1 MHAYKSKLGTALT
14 AILILTG
21 CGGGGSSTSP
31 SPAAVTLPPAPPSA
45 PEPEPTPPP
54 APDEPT
60 ASAPAPPARNILE
73 AVFQNT
79 APPAQD
85 SSNTVAASPLSGV
98 AAKGVIGGAR
108 VVVFD
113 ALAAPE
119 DIGEDD
125 AILLGEGVTN
135 PDGTYSLTLQTTED
149 TSDFLAIGIIFEGAT
164 MICDAPSGCFEG
176 VAFGEPINLGEDE
189 ALEESD
195 EALWAIFPKPVPGE
209 AAIAN
214 VNLFTHFQLTR
225 MLGMALEAQAE
236 NDEADAPVTLRAE
249 QFMPAFE
256 FVSNAFGL
264 ETDLFHTV
272 PNVDPT
278 QPIGSSNL
286 DAIKMGLLS
295 AGYLEAGIQTEI
307 VRSGD
312 DANINEVLSDTI
324 LPFLLPD
331 ILLQLN
337 EPDEDNNPRT
347 VSLEDMF
354 EAALVTA
361 ELNAASNNSLSL
373 AIDFLTEQN
382 ALIDML
388 TFDARLEA
396 DGTYPEERRAEPEP
410 EPEPEDQTEMGA
422 DTDSDPAE
430 EPFPEPAEE
439 DPFFEVLFG
448 DDMRSDESC
457 RPTLSPD
464 PEDDIVLL
472 SGFEG
477 SAYSSVAVASLD
489 LATGVSRLRI
499 EAGETPLFIV
509 ASTAMD
515 MLWSIE
521 GDTNRV
527 AGFVAANG
535 LRPEFQGGGVVGL
548 PEEKVAFIDQD
559 CIGFFS
565 RKSTRDARNAQ
576 SRFERIFERDIDHL
590 LTSYTLDSI
599 AIPSGELI
607 DQATREQN
615 EAAAIAAGQSHITAD
630 NGITFNIESQTE
642 FADQTELF
650 RFTREGLATVP
661 LSAVVSSNP
670 VQTYDVVPAHAG
682 LVQLLSS
689 GHIEY
694 EGRDNAFR
702 SSYFIHETF
711 PRFPSNLTGSQS
723 VRFTLGTGVEL
734 PGGDIG
740 HSRVFSEETGDCILG
755 LC

>member
-1 MHAYKSKLGTALT
+1 MHDYTSKLGTALT
-14 AILILTG
+14 SILLLTG
-21 CGGGGSSTSP
+21 CGGGGSASSP
-31 SPAAVTLPPAPPSA
+31 SPAAMTS
-45 PEPEPTPPP
+45 TPPP
-54 APDEPT
+54 APTVVTPP
-60 ASAPAPPARNILE
+60 PAPEVPTVSSAPARNILE
-73 AVFQNT
+73 AAFQNT
-79 APPAQD
+79 APPVQN
-85 SSNTVAASPLSGV
+85 STNIVAASPLSGV

-108 VVVFD
+108 VVVVD

-119 DIGEDD
+119 DIGTDD
-125 AILLGEGVTN
+125 VILLGEGVTN
-135 PDGTYSLTLQTTED
+135 PDGTYSLSLQTTED

-176 VAFGEPINLGEDE
+176 VAIALGEDE

-195 EALWAIFPKPVPGE
+195 EALWAVFPKPVPGE
-209 AAIAN
+209 AAVAN
-214 VNLFTHFQLTR
+214 VNLFTHFHLVR
-225 MLGMALEAQAE
+225 MLGMALEEQAE
-236 NDEADAPVTLRAE
+236 NDEADDPITLTAE
-249 QFMPAFE
+249 QFTPAFE

-272 PNVDPT
+272 PYVDPT

-312 DANINEVLSDTI
+312 DANINEVLADTI
-324 LPFLLPD
+324 LPFLLPN

-337 EPDEDNNPRT
+337 EPDEDNNPRS
-347 VSLEDMF
+347 VSLED
-354 EAALVTA
+354 
-361 ELNAASNNSLSL
+361 
-373 AIDFLTEQN
+373 
-382 ALIDML
+382 
-388 TFDARLEA
+388 
-396 DGTYPEERRAEPEP
+396 EPEP
-410 EPEPEDQTEMGA
+410 EPEPEPEEQTESDA
-422 DTDSDPAE
+422 DLGLDPAE
-430 EPFPEPAEE
+430 EPFPEPPEE

-477 SAYSSVAVASLD
+477 SAYSSVAVTSLD
-489 LATGVSRLRI
+489 RLTGVSRLRI
-499 EAGETPLFIV
+499 EAGDTPLFIV
-509 ASTAMD
+509 ASTPMD

-535 LRPEFQGGGVVGL
+535 LDPEFQGGGVVGL
-548 PEEKVAFIDQD
+548 PEDKVAFIDLD
-559 CIGFFS
+559 CMGFFS
-565 RKSTRDARNAQ
+565 RTSTRDARNAQ

-590 LTSYTLDSI
+590 LATYTLDSI
-599 AIPSGELI
+599 AIPSGEVI

-615 EAAAIAAGQSHITAD
+615 EAAAIAAGQSYTTAD

-642 FADQTELF
+642 FADQTDLF
-650 RFTREGLATVP
+650 RFTQEGLATVP

-670 VQTYDVVPAHAG
+670 VQDYDVFPAHAG

-694 EGRDNAFR
+694 EGRRDNSFR
-702 SSYFIHETF
+702 KSYFIHETF
-711 PRFPSNLTGSQS
+711 PRFPAGLTGSLS
-723 VRFTLGTGVEL
+723 VRFTLGTGLAL

-740 HSRVFSEETGDCILG
+740 HSTVFSEETGECILG